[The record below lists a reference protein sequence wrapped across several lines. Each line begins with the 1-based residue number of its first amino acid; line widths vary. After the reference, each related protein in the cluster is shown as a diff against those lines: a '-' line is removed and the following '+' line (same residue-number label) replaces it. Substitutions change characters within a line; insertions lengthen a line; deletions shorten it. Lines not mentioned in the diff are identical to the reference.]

1 MRKRFGRNDIILIA
15 VVLIAAGVMLFAWKY
30 FISEDGAKVQ
40 VTVDGVIYGTYPLD
54 KDATVDIKDSD
65 GNVTNTLIIKDKKAD
80 MTSAFLFCSSV
91 TYQPLLRLCII
102 LRSRSI
108 FYNFK
113 FYFLWKRI
121 SIYALISSIQPSK
134 PSLEL
139 SRHKS

>member
-54 KDATVDIKDSD
+54 KDATVDIKESD

-80 MTSAFLFCSSV
+80 MTSADCPDHLCVDQKAISMENESIICLPNKVVV
-91 TYQPLLRLCII
+91 TVIGDKESDI
-102 LRSRSI
+102 DSI
-108 FYNFK
+108 AK
-113 FYFLWKRI
+113 
-121 SIYALISSIQPSK
+121 
-134 PSLEL
+134 
-139 SRHKS
+139 